1 MGVTGYDVYQG
12 ASLNG
17 IWNYLYC
24 YWFNSGYCLYIFNK
38 SKRCCWNS
46 SASSKTVNVTTTSTP
61 AIVYCAQGNSTVD
74 EKIAKVVLDQ

>member
-1 MGVTGYDVYQG
+1 MMYTKERLKRDV
-12 ASLNG
+12 

-38 SKRCCWNS
+38 SKRCCGIHQPS
-46 SASSKTVNVTTTSTP
+46 TTVNVTTTTP
-61 AIVYCAQGNSTVD
+61 AIVYCASQGNSTVD